1 MTITHTE
8 TRTVSPLPVP
18 NAFARYESGVRSYCR
33 SFPRTFARAEGAHLF
48 DRDDQAFLDFL
59 CGCSTLNYGHN
70 HPVLKRA
77 LIEYLERDGVTCGL
91 DMFTD
96 AKEAF
101 LRTLNQVILKPR
113 NMTYLAQFTGP
124 TGTNAVE
131 AALKLARK
139 VTGRQNVIAFTN
151 GFHGV
156 SLGALAAT
164 GNGHHRM
171 DGTLVLSG
179 VTRMPFDGYLGP
191 DVDTADYLDAV
202 LEDPS
207 SGVDK
212 PAAILLE
219 TVQGEGGLNVAG
231 PGWFKR
237 VEAIAR
243 KHGALLIVDD
253 IQAGCGRTGTFFSF
267 EHAGIQPDLIT
278 LAKSLSGLGLP
289 LSLVLIRPDLDV
301 WSPGEHNGTFRGNCH
316 AFVTATA
323 ALNHFWRDNELTAR
337 IAARGAQ
344 LRAGLAEIAIAH
356 GLDPRQAIKGRGMML
371 GLSLPQEAASS
382 ATTGQ
387 LTRAAFARRLL
398 IETSG
403 PYDEVVKVLAPLTIS
418 GDELADGLSRL
429 SQAAA
434 EAFAA
439 RGGDA
444 SGTRNRAKPGA
455 GVR

>member
-179 VTRMPFDGYLGP
+179 G
-191 DVDTADYLDAV
+191 DAHAIRRLSGAGRGHRGLPRCGARRPV
-202 LEDPS
+202 QRCGQASGDPCW
-207 SGVDK
+207 K
-212 PAAILLE
+212 PSRR
-219 TVQGEGGLNVAG
+219 
-231 PGWFKR
+231 R
-237 VEAIAR
+237 VERCRSRLAQARQAIAR
-243 KHGALLIVDD
+243 KHGALLIVD

-387 LTRAAFARRLL
+387 LRAGGLRAA
-398 IETSG
+398 SV
-403 PYDEVVKVLAPLTIS
+403 D
-418 GDELADGLSRL
+418 
-429 SQAAA
+429 
-434 EAFAA
+434 
-439 RGGDA
+439 
-444 SGTRNRAKPGA
+444 RNQRSL
-455 GVR
+455 